1 MPQQRQQLTRA
12 ILNQPFWT
20 LTPEETLTALTTSSE
35 GLSTDE
41 AAKRRAMFGENV
53 LNEHA
58 RTPRLHVLLNQFR
71 SPLILILIVAG
82 VITAFLGER
91 IETAAIFTAV
101 VINAALGFYQE
112 NKAENALELLTAYVR
127 TFTRVRRDGR
137 EVEIDASWL
146 VPGDIIRIR
155 QGDRIPADARLVFTN
170 NLEVD
175 ESPLTGESLP
185 IAKDPKP
192 LHASASLP
200 ERTSMVFA
208 GTLSVQG
215 FADAIVV
222 ATDADTEFGK
232 IARLVGG
239 MEREETPLQ
248 LAIKTLAR
256 WISAAAVVLAVGLFA
271 LGISAG
277 YGAAEMFVMTVAVA
291 VSAVPEGLPIAL
303 TVVLAIG
310 VQRLAAKKGVV
321 RKLLA
326 AETLGSTTLILTD
339 KTGTLTQANMELV
352 RVLPQD
358 GAAAS
363 EHRLLRLALAN
374 TDVIVENPGDTPEE
388 WKMFGRPLE
397 VALTRGAAKRGVMP
411 THHKEAMR
419 DRLPFTSERKFSAVL
434 LAPAEGPSQLVF
446 LGAPD
451 ILLRHT
457 TLPEHERIALA
468 EHINTLA
475 LNGERVLGVATR
487 ILEAEGDKR
496 LSPSSFSAT
505 MLAHLTFE
513 GLIAFRDPLRPT
525 VKDAIRRVANA
536 GVRTVIVTGDHRGTA
551 EAVARELGLIE
562 GSNAVLDGED
572 LQHLT
577 PSELASRAK
586 QISVYARVTPEQK
599 MMLVQMYRRQ
609 GEVVAV
615 TGDGINDAPALKE
628 ADIGVAVGSGT
639 DVAKSAAD
647 LIILDD
653 NFETIVAAI
662 EEGRRIV
669 ENIRKIIVY
678 FFSGILDELILVGGS
693 FLAGFALPINAL
705 QILFINFISDSL
717 PAVAFAFEHRADGT
731 SAKPKNIRRHMFDK
745 KIRFLILT
753 TGVLTSLALFLL
765 YAILLRLDV
774 AEDVVRTFIF
784 ASFSTYTLFL
794 AFALRSLEKSI
805 FSYNPFSNHYLNIG
819 VGVGIALTLA
829 MLYIPAANGIF
840 HTVPLPLP
848 WLLGV
853 FVVGL
858 LNITAAELGKWL
870 FRREG

>member
-1 MPQQRQQLTRA
+1 MPQTQQPVTRA
-12 ILNQPFWT
+12 ALNQPFWT
-20 LTPEETLTALTTSSE
+20 LTPEETLAALSSSTE
-35 GLSTDE
+35 GLGAVE
-41 AAKRRAMFGENV
+41 VEKRRAIFGANT

-58 RTPRLHVLLNQFR
+58 RTPRLRVLFDQFR
-71 SPLILILIVAG
+71 SPLILILIIAG
-82 VITAFLGER
+82 VITAFLGEHV
-91 IETAAIFTAV
+91 ETAAIFTAV
-101 VINAALGFYQE
+101 IINAALGFYQE

-127 TFTRVRRDGR
+127 MFTRVRRDGR
-137 EVEIDASWL
+137 EVEIDAAGL
-146 VPGDIIRIR
+146 VPGDIVRIR

-185 IAKDPKP
+185 IAKDSKA

-200 ERTSMVFA
+200 DRTSMVFA
-208 GTLSVQG
+208 GTLAVQG
-215 FADAIVV
+215 FADAIVT

-232 IARLVGG
+232 IARLVSGI
-239 MEREETPLQ
+239 EREETPLQ
-248 LAIKTLAR
+248 LVIKTLAR
-256 WISAAAVVLAVGLFA
+256 WVGVIAVVLAAGLFT

-277 YGAAEMFVMTVAVA
+277 YGAVEMFVMTVAVA

-303 TVVLAIG
+303 TVVLAVG

-358 GAAAS
+358 GTPDS
-363 EHRLLRLALAN
+363 EHRLLRLALLN
-374 TDVIVENPGDTPEE
+374 TDVIVENPADTPEE

-397 VALTRGAAKRGVMP
+397 VALTRGAAKRGVVIAQ
-411 THHKEAMR
+411 HKETAR
-419 DRLPFTSERKFSAVL
+419 DRLPFTSERKFAAVL
-434 LAPAEGPSQLVF
+434 EVAKDMPQLVF

-457 TLPEHERIALA
+457 TLPEHERARVA
-468 EHINTLA
+468 ERINTLA

-487 ILEAEGDKR
+487 LLEGENGKR
-496 LSPSSFSAT
+496 LTPFSFSET

-525 VKDAIRRVANA
+525 VKDAIHRVAGA
-536 GVRTVIVTGDHRGTA
+536 GVKTIIVTGDHRGTA

-562 GSNAVLDGED
+562 ENGAVLDGED
-572 LQHLT
+572 LLHLT
-577 PSELASRAK
+577 PEELAARAK
-586 QISVYARVTPEQK
+586 EISVYARVTPEQK
-599 MMLVQMYRRQ
+599 MMLVNLYRRQ

-615 TGDGINDAPALKE
+615 TGDGINDAPALRD

-678 FFSGILDELILVGGS
+678 FFSSILDE
-693 FLAGFALPINAL
+693 
-705 QILFINFISDSL
+705 
-717 PAVAFAFEHRADGT
+717 
-731 SAKPKNIRRHMFDK
+731 
-745 KIRFLILT
+745 
-753 TGVLTSLALFLL
+753 
-765 YAILLRLDV
+765 
-774 AEDVVRTFIF
+774 
-784 ASFSTYTLFL
+784 
-794 AFALRSLEKSI
+794 
-805 FSYNPFSNHYLNIG
+805 
-819 VGVGIALTLA
+819 
-829 MLYIPAANGIF
+829 
-840 HTVPLPLP
+840 
-848 WLLGV
+848 
-853 FVVGL
+853 
-858 LNITAAELGKWL
+858 
-870 FRREG
+870 

>member
-1 MPQQRQQLTRA
+1 MLQQRQQLTRA
-12 ILNQPFWT
+12 ALNQPFWT
-20 LTPEETLTALTTSSE
+20 LTPEETLTALQSSPE
-35 GLSTDE
+35 GLGTAE
-41 AAKRRAMFGENV
+41 AEQRRAIFGANI
-53 LNEHA
+53 LNERA
-58 RTPRLHVLLNQFR
+58 RTPRLRVLLDQFR

-91 IETAAIFTAV
+91 VETAAIFTAV
-101 VINAALGFYQE
+101 IINAALGFYQE
-112 NKAENALELLTAYVR
+112 NKAENALELLIAYVR

-137 EVEIDASWL
+137 EIEIDAAGL
-146 VPGDIIRIR
+146 VPGDLIRIR

-185 IAKDPKP
+185 VPKDPKA
-192 LHASASLP
+192 LHASVPLP

-215 FADAIVV
+215 FADAIVT

-256 WISAAAVVLAVGLFA
+256 WVSGAAVVLAAGLFA
-271 LGISAG
+271 LGISVG
-277 YGAAEMFVMTVAVA
+277 YGAVEMFVLTVAVA

-303 TVVLAIG
+303 TIVLAIG

-352 RVLPQD
+352 RVLPQAD
-358 GAAAS
+358 VPGA

-374 TDVIVENPGDTPEE
+374 TDVIVENPADTPEE

-411 THHKEAMR
+411 THHREAMR
-419 DRLPFTSERKFSAVL
+419 DRLPFTSERKFSAILVTTEG
-434 LAPAEGPSQLVF
+434 APQLVF

-457 TLPEHERIALA
+457 TLPEHERARIA
-468 EHINTLA
+468 ERINTLA

-487 ILEAEGDKR
+487 LLEGGDDKR
-496 LSPSSFSAT
+496 LAPSSFSAT
-505 MLAHLTFE
+505 MVARITFE

-525 VKDAIRRVANA
+525 VKDAVRRVAGA
-536 GVRTVIVTGDHRGTA
+536 GVKTIIVTGDHRGTA
-551 EAVARELGLIE
+551 EAVARELGLID
-562 GSNAVLDGED
+562 GGGAVLDGED

-577 PSELASRAK
+577 PDELAARAK

-599 MMLVQMYRRQ
+599 MMLVNLYRRQ

-615 TGDGINDAPALKE
+615 TGDGVNDAPALRD

-639 DVAKSAAD
+639 DVAKGAAD

-678 FFSGILDELILVGGS
+678 FFSSILDELILVGGS

-705 QILFINFISDSL
+705 QILFINFVADSF
-717 PAVAFAFEHRADGT
+717 PAVAFAFEHRADGV
-731 SAKPKNIRRHMFDK
+731 SAKPKNIRRHMFDR
-745 KIRFLILT
+745 KIRFLILV
-753 TGVLTSLALFLL
+753 TGILTSLALFLL
-765 YAILLRLDV
+765 YTVLLRLEF
-774 AEDVVRTFIF
+774 AEDLVRTFIF
-784 ASFSTYTLFL
+784 ASFATYNLLL
-794 AFALRSLEKSI
+794 AFALRSLDKSI
-805 FSYNPFSNHYLNIG
+805 FRYNPFSNHYLNF
-819 VGVGIALTLA
+819 GVGIGVALTLA

-853 FVVGL
+853 FGVGL
-858 LNITAAELGKWL
+858 LNIAAAELGKWAYKS
-870 FRREG
+870 